1 MVSKKGP
8 PGGKGSDERRLR
20 RWLAIV
26 VVAGGLVGVGVGSIV
41 AARSGPRKILDAYAE
56 EAKRVVIGW
65 SQDARSM
72 TQDADAATDDTGAEP
87 ESDPADLRPNTAAE
101 DEKALP
107 ASRKVEASALARAEG
122 RKKKTGAMQKRT
134 RVQFL
139 DDGSP
144 LLE

>member
-1 MVSKKGP
+1 
-8 PGGKGSDERRLR
+8 
-20 RWLAIV
+20 
-26 VVAGGLVGVGVGSIV
+26 
-41 AARSGPRKILDAYAE
+41 
-56 EAKRVVIGW
+56 
-65 SQDARSM
+65 M
-72 TQDADAATDDTGAEP
+72 TQDADAATDDTGAER

-122 RKKKTGAMQKRT
+122 RKKKTGAMRKRT